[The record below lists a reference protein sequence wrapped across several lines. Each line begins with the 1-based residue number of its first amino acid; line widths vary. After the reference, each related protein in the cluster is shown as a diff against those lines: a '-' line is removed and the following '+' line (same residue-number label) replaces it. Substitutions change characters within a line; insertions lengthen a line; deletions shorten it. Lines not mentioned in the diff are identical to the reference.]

1 MATETPADISGA
13 GVTAAELGQALGTDF
28 LEIGA
33 ELGEAELEYLR
44 KTRRFVRD
52 EVLPNIDEYWQ
63 RAEFPFDL
71 ARRLGELGL
80 LGAGIDGYGCPA
92 MSFTSSGLITMELS
106 RGDGSLGT
114 FLGVQA
120 DLAMRSIA
128 MYGSDEQ
135 KQRWLPQLAKAEAFG
150 AFALTEP
157 QHGSDSVALETRA
170 VADGGDFVLDGRKRW
185 IGNGTIADVVVV
197 WARGEDGQVGG
208 YLVEP
213 KTMPGYRATVIEG
226 KGSLRAVWQANI
238 ELAGVRVPASA
249 KLPGANRF
257 KDTGR
262 VLAGTRNQC
271 AFAALGHATAGYD
284 AALTYAK
291 KRYQF
296 GRPLAGFQ
304 IVQHK
309 LAGML
314 ADVVGMQL
322 YCLRVAQL
330 ADRGEMTD
338 HVASLAKLNNGRKA
352 RQVLLEARDMLGGNG
367 ILLENH
373 VMRHMADL
381 EGIYTY
387 EGTDTIQALLVGRH
401 ITGIAAFT

>member
-1 MATETPADISGA
+1 MD
-13 GVTAAELGQALGTDF
+13 
-28 LEIGA
+28 
-33 ELGEAELEYLR
+33 YLR
-44 KTRRFVRD
+44 RTRRFVRD
-52 EVLPNIDEYWQ
+52 EVLAVIGGYWE

-71 ARRLGELGL
+71 ARRVGELGL
-80 LGAGIDGYGCPA
+80 LGAGIEGYGCPP
-92 MSFTSSGLITMELS
+92 MSLTSAGLIMMELS

-120 DLAMRSIA
+120 DLAMRSIS
-128 MYGSDEQ
+128 MYGSEEQ
-135 KQRWLPQLAKAEAFG
+135 KQQWLPRLAKAEAFG

-157 QHGSDSVALETRA
+157 NHGSDSVRLETSA
-170 VADGGDFVLDGRKRW
+170 VADGGDFVINGRKRW
-185 IGNGTIADVVVV
+185 IGNGSIADVAVV

-213 KTMPGYRATVIEG
+213 ASAPGYRPTVIEG
-226 KGSLRAVWQANI
+226 KGSLRAVWQAEI
-238 ELAGVRVPASA
+238 ELDNVRVPASA
-249 KLPGANRF
+249 KLPGAKRF

-271 AFAALGHATAGYD
+271 AFAALGHAVAGYE
-284 AALTYAK
+284 AALTYAR
-291 KRYQF
+291 KRHQF
-296 GRPLAGFQ
+296 GQPLAAFQ
-304 IVQHK
+304 VVQHK

-314 ADVVGMQL
+314 AEIVGMQL

-330 ADRGEMTD
+330 SDRGDMTD
-338 HVASLAKLNNGRKA
+338 QIASLAKLNNGRKA

-381 EGIYTY
+381 EGIFTY

-401 ITGIAAFT
+401 ITGISAFV